1 MAPHRDRPA
10 YQVPYSKPQILD
22 SSVCPV
28 PVVSSVTGNY
38 FGVVHGL
45 QLSSAIS

>member
-10 YQVPYSKPQILD
+10 YQVPYSTPQILY
-22 SSVCPV
+22 SFLSVLFL
-28 PVVSSVTGNY
+28 SVTGNY

-45 QLSSAIS
+45 QLSSALS